1 MHWMHVIRLSVL
13 QRSVG
18 MKLTVALVGNQNCG
32 KTSLF
37 NQLTGS
43 QQHVGNF
50 PGVTVERKSGFIKQ
64 SFIQPEASNERN
76 LTIEVVDL
84 PGIYSLSPYTP
95 EEIVTRD
102 FLTKNRPD
110 AVLNILDSTN
120 IERNL
125 YLSLQLVE
133 LQIPMVMALNMMD
146 EVTAAGNSIDV
157 DRLSENLQIDALPI
171 SAIKGDGIT
180 ELVQHLMD
188 VAVNKKKP
196 QKIDFCDLGPVHQA
210 IHSMMHLIADHCEA
224 RSLPIRYCATKLI
237 EGDKL
242 MLDELGLNENEH
254 DILGHITT
262 EMERDIGTD
271 RAAAIADMRYDYI
284 AKVTK
289 DCVHRVGETIA
300 QKRST
305 KIDSVLTHRIWAIPI
320 FLAIMALIFYL
331 TFGLIGKYLSDWFGA
346 ALDWTGVMIDA
357 ALAIYGLSPVFHSLV
372 VDGLCT
378 GIGSVLSFMPT
389 ILVLFFFLALLEDT
403 GYLARVA
410 FVMDSALR
418 KIGLSGKSFVPMLI
432 GFGCSVPAVMS
443 TRTLSSRRDKKMTIF
458 IIPFMSCSAKLPVYS
473 LFSMVF
479 FPEHA
484 ALVMICLYIGG
495 FVMAV
500 LAALMLKNT
509 AFKGKPVPFVLEL
522 PAYRMPSLKNMWLST
537 WEKAKD
543 FLHKAFTVILTAT
556 LIIWFLQHFDT
567 RLNIVSDS
575 SKSMLASLGSFIA
588 PVFYPLGF
596 REWRLATALIAGLT
610 AKEAVVSTIA
620 VLCGA
625 TGTGLYAA
633 LHTMLTPAA
642 AVSFLV
648 FTLLYM
654 PCVAAFAAER
664 REIGKKDAV
673 LAMAFATCTAW
684 ITSFIA
690 YHIAVLFL

>member
-1 MHWMHVIRLSVL
+1 MLSVL
-13 QRSVG
+13 QKRQG
-18 MKLTVALVGNQNCG
+18 DKMKLTVALVGNQNCG

-64 SFIQPEASNERN
+64 SFIQPESSNEKN

-102 FLTKNRPD
+102 FLMKDKPD
-110 AVLNILDSTN
+110 AILNILDSTN

-125 YLSLQLVE
+125 YLTLQLEE
-133 LQIPMVMALNMMD
+133 LGIPMVLALNMMD
-146 EVTAAGNSIDV
+146 EVVAAGNSIDV
-157 DRLSENLQIDALPI
+157 LKLSGNMQLAAVPI
-171 SAIKGDGIT
+171 SAVKGDGIS
-180 ELVQHLMD
+180 ELVQRLMD

-196 QKIDFCDLGPVHQA
+196 AKIDFCDIGPVHQA
-210 IHSMMHLIADHCEA
+210 IHSMTHLIADHCE
-224 RSLPIRYCATKLI
+224 RRGLPARYCATKLI
-237 EGDKL
+237 EGDKIIL
-242 MLDELGLNENEH
+242 EELGLNENEH
-254 DILGHITT
+254 EILSHITT
-262 EMERDIGTD
+262 EMERDAGTD
-271 RAAAIADMRYDYI
+271 NAAAIADMRYSYI
-284 AKVTK
+284 SKVTS
-289 DCVHRVGETIA
+289 DCVHRVGETIE

-305 KIDSVLTHRIWAIPI
+305 KIDALLTSKYFAIPI
-320 FLAIMALIFYL
+320 FLGIMSLIFYL
-331 TFGLIGKYLSDWFGA
+331 TFGLVGKWLSDWFGMG
-346 ALDWTGVMIDA
+346 LDWVTGIVDT
-357 ALAIYGLSPVFHSLV
+357 ALTLYDLSATAHSLII
-372 VDGLCT
+372 DGLFA

-389 ILVLFFFLALLEDT
+389 ILVLFFFLAMLEDT
-403 GYLARVA
+403 GYMARVA

-458 IIPFMSCSAKLPVYS
+458 IIPFMSCSAKLPVFS
-473 LFSMVF
+473 LFSVIF
-479 FPEHA
+479 FPDHA
-484 ALVMICLYIGG
+484 ALVMICLYVGG

-500 LAALMLKNT
+500 LSALLLKNT

-543 FLHKAFTVILTAT
+543 FLRKAFTIILGAA
-556 LIIWFLQHFDT
+556 LIIWFLQHFDI
-567 RLNIVSDS
+567 RLNLVTDA

-596 REWRLATALIAGLT
+596 SDWRLATALVAGLS
-610 AKEAVVSTIA
+610 AKEAVVSTLA

-625 TGTGLYAA
+625 SGAGLSSI
-633 LHTMLTPAA
+633 LQTILTPAS

-654 PCVAAFAAER
+654 PCIAAFAAIR
-664 REIGKKDAV
+664 REIGTKDAV
-673 LAMAFATCTAW
+673 AAMAFATGTAW
-684 ITSFIA
+684 VMACIV
-690 YHIAVLFL
+690 YHVAILF

>member
-1 MHWMHVIRLSVL
+1 
-13 QRSVG
+13 
-18 MKLTVALVGNQNCG
+18 MKITVALVGNQNCG

-64 SFIQPEASNERN
+64 SFIQPEASNEKN

-102 FLTKNRPD
+102 FLMKDKPD
-110 AVLNILDSTN
+110 AILNILDSTN

-125 YLSLQLVE
+125 YLSLQLEE
-133 LQIPMVMALNMMD
+133 LGIPMVLALNMMD

-157 DRLSENLQIDALPI
+157 IKLEDNMQLAAVPI
-171 SAIKGDGIT
+171 SAIKGDGIS
-180 ELVQHLMD
+180 ELVQRLMD
-188 VAVNKKKP
+188 IAVNKKRP
-196 QKIDFCDLGPVHQA
+196 AKIDFCDIGPVHQA
-210 IHSMMHLIADHCEA
+210 IHSMTHLIADHCEVRGMSA
-224 RSLPIRYCATKLI
+224 RYCATKLI
-237 EGDKL
+237 EGDKIIL
-242 MLDELGLNENEH
+242 NQLGLNENEQ
-254 DILGHITT
+254 DILSHITT
-262 EMERDIGTD
+262 EMERDAGTD
-271 RAAAIADMRYDYI
+271 SAAAIADMRYVYI
-284 AKVTK
+284 AKVTS
-289 DCVHRVGETIA
+289 DCVHRVGETIG

-305 KIDSVLTHRIWAIPI
+305 KIDAVLTSRYWAIPI
-320 FLAIMALIFYL
+320 FLGIMSLIFYL
-331 TFGLIGKYLSDWFGA
+331 TFGLIGKQLSDWFGA
-346 ALDWTGVMIDA
+346 GLDWITGVIDRILTA
-357 ALAIYGLSPVFHSLV
+357 YGLAATAHSLII
-372 VDGLCT
+372 DGLCA
-378 GIGSVLSFMPT
+378 GIGSVLSFMPS

-403 GYLARVA
+403 GYMARVA

-443 TRTLSSRRDKKMTIF
+443 TRTLSSRRDKKITIF
-458 IIPFMSCSAKLPVYS
+458 IIPFMSCSAKLPVFS

-484 ALVMICLYIGG
+484 ALVMIGLYVGG

-500 LAALMLKNT
+500 LSAVLLKNT

-556 LIIWFLQHFDT
+556 LIIWFLQHFDM
-567 RLNIVSDS
+567 RLNLVDDM

-596 REWRLATALIAGLT
+596 HDWRLVTALVAGLT
-610 AKEAVVSTIA
+610 AKEAVVSTLA

-625 TGTGLYAA
+625 TGAGLSAI
-633 LHTMLTPAA
+633 LHTMLAPASA
-642 AVSFLV
+642 LSFLV

-654 PCVAAFAAER
+654 PCVAAFAAIR
-664 REIGKKDAV
+664 REIGNKDAV
-673 LAMAFATCTAW
+673 AAMTFATGLAW
-684 ITSFIA
+684 VMACIV
-690 YHIAVLFL
+690 YHIAVLF

>member
-1 MHWMHVIRLSVL
+1 
-13 QRSVG
+13 

-64 SFIQPEASNERN
+64 TFIQPEASNEKN
-76 LTIEVVDL
+76 LSIEVVDL

-102 FLTKNRPD
+102 FLMKDKPD
-110 AVLNILDSTN
+110 AIINIIDSTN

-125 YLSLQLVE
+125 YLSLQLEE
-133 LQIPMVMALNMMD
+133 LGIPTVLALNMMD

-157 DRLSENLQIDALPI
+157 LKLEENMQIAAVPI
-171 SAIKGDGIT
+171 SAVKGDGIS
-180 ELVQHLMD
+180 ELVQRLMD
-188 VAVNKKKP
+188 IAVNKKKP
-196 QKIDFCDLGPVHQA
+196 ARIDFCDIGPVHQA
-210 IHSMMHLIADHCEA
+210 IHSMTHLIADHCERHGMPA
-224 RSLPIRYCATKLI
+224 RYCATKLI
-237 EGDKL
+237 EGDTVIL
-242 MLDELGLNENEH
+242 GELGLNENER

-262 EMERDIGTD
+262 EMERDTGTD
-271 RAAAIADMRYDYI
+271 SAAAIADMRYTYI
-284 AKVTK
+284 AKVTG
-289 DCVHRVGETIA
+289 DCVHRLGETIE

-305 KIDSVLTHRIWAIPI
+305 KIDSVLTSRFWAIPI
-320 FLAIMALIFYL
+320 FLGIMSLIFYC
-331 TFGLIGKYLSDWFGA
+331 TFGLFGKWLSDWFGTGLDWITA
-346 ALDWTGVMIDA
+346 ALDR
-357 ALAIYGLSPVFHSLV
+357 ALTAYGLSAPAHSLII
-372 VDGLCT
+372 DGLCA

-403 GYLARVA
+403 GYMARVA

-458 IIPFMSCSAKLPVYS
+458 IIPFMSCSAKLPVFS
-473 LFSMVF
+473 LFSVVF
-479 FPEHA
+479 FPRHA
-484 ALVMICLYIGG
+484 ALVMICLYVGG

-500 LAALMLKNT
+500 LSALLLKST

-543 FLHKAFTVILTAT
+543 FLRKAFTVILGAT
-556 LIIWFLQHFDT
+556 LIIWFLQHFDI
-567 RLNIVSDS
+567 RLNLVDDM
-575 SKSMLASLGSFIA
+575 SKSMLASLGSLIA

-596 REWRLATALIAGLT
+596 RDWRLTTALVAGLT
-610 AKEAVVSTIA
+610 AKEAVVSTLA

-625 TGTGLYAA
+625 TGAGLSAI
-633 LHTMLTPAA
+633 LHSMLSTASAA
-642 AVSFLV
+642 AFLV

-654 PCVAAFAAER
+654 PCVAAFAAIK
-664 REIGKKDAV
+664 REIGTKDAV
-673 LAMAFATCTAW
+673 GAMAFATGIAW
-684 ITSFIA
+684 VIAFIV
-690 YHIAVLFL
+690 YRIGILF

>member
-1 MHWMHVIRLSVL
+1 
-13 QRSVG
+13 

-64 SFIQPEASNERN
+64 SFIQPESSNEKN

-102 FLTKNRPD
+102 FLMKDKPD
-110 AVLNILDSTN
+110 AILNILDSTN

-125 YLSLQLVE
+125 YLTLQLEE
-133 LQIPMVMALNMMD
+133 LGIPMVLALNMMD
-146 EVTAAGNSIDV
+146 EVVAAGNSIDV
-157 DRLSENLQIDALPI
+157 LKLSGNMQLAAVPI
-171 SAIKGDGIT
+171 SAVKGDGIS
-180 ELVQHLMD
+180 ELVQRLMD

-196 QKIDFCDLGPVHQA
+196 AKIDFCDIGPVHQA
-210 IHSMMHLIADHCEA
+210 IHSMTHLIADHCE
-224 RSLPIRYCATKLI
+224 RRGLPARYCATKLI
-237 EGDKL
+237 EGDKIIL
-242 MLDELGLNENEH
+242 EELGLNENEH
-254 DILGHITT
+254 EILSHITT
-262 EMERDIGTD
+262 EMERDAGTD
-271 RAAAIADMRYDYI
+271 NAAAIADMRYSYI
-284 AKVTK
+284 SKVTS
-289 DCVHRVGETIA
+289 DCVHRVGETIE

-305 KIDSVLTHRIWAIPI
+305 KIDALLTSKYFAIPI
-320 FLAIMALIFYL
+320 FLGIMSLIFYL
-331 TFGLIGKYLSDWFGA
+331 TFGLVGKWLSDWFGMG
-346 ALDWTGVMIDA
+346 LDWVTGIVDT
-357 ALAIYGLSPVFHSLV
+357 ALTLYDLSATAHSLII
-372 VDGLCT
+372 DGLFA

-389 ILVLFFFLALLEDT
+389 ILVLFFFLAMLEDT
-403 GYLARVA
+403 GYMARVA

-458 IIPFMSCSAKLPVYS
+458 IIPFMSCSAKLPVFS
-473 LFSMVF
+473 LFSVIF
-479 FPEHA
+479 FPDHA
-484 ALVMICLYIGG
+484 ALVMICLYVGG

-500 LAALMLKNT
+500 LSALLLKNT

-543 FLHKAFTVILTAT
+543 FLRKAFTIILGAA
-556 LIIWFLQHFDT
+556 LIIWFLQHFDI
-567 RLNIVSDS
+567 RLNLVTDA

-596 REWRLATALIAGLT
+596 SDWRLATALVAGLS
-610 AKEAVVSTIA
+610 AKEAVVSTLA

-625 TGTGLYAA
+625 SGAGLSSI
-633 LHTMLTPAA
+633 LQTILTPAS

-654 PCVAAFAAER
+654 PCIAAFAAIR
-664 REIGKKDAV
+664 REIGTKDAV
-673 LAMAFATCTAW
+673 AAMAFATGTAW
-684 ITSFIA
+684 VMACIV
-690 YHIAVLFL
+690 YHVAILF

>member
-1 MHWMHVIRLSVL
+1 
-13 QRSVG
+13 

-102 FLTKNRPD
+102 FLTKDKPD
-110 AVLNILDSTN
+110 AILNILDSTN

-125 YLSLQLVE
+125 YLTLQLEE
-133 LQIPMVMALNMMD
+133 LGIPMVLALNMMD

-157 DRLSENLQIDALPI
+157 IQLEQNMQLSAVPI
-171 SAIKGDGIT
+171 SAVKGDGIS
-180 ELVQHLMD
+180 ELVQELMD

-196 QKIDFCDLGPVHQA
+196 AKIDFCDVGPVHQA
-210 IHSMMHLIADHCEA
+210 IHSMIHLITDHCEA
-224 RSLPIRYCATKLI
+224 RGLPPRYCATKLM

-242 MLDELGLNENEH
+242 MLDQLGLNENEH

-262 EMERDIGTD
+262 EMERDAGTD
-271 RAAAIADMRYDYI
+271 SAAAIADMRYAYI
-284 AKVTK
+284 SKVTA
-289 DCVHRVGETIA
+289 DCVHRVGETIE

-305 KIDSVLTHRIWAIPI
+305 KIDSVLTSKYWAIPI
-320 FLAIMALIFYL
+320 FLGIMSLIFYL
-331 TFGLIGKYLSDWFGA
+331 TFGLIGKYLSEWFGMG
-346 ALDWTGVMIDA
+346 LDWAGRCIDA
-357 ALAIYGLSPVFHSLV
+357 GLTAYGLSPVFHSLV
-372 VDGLCT
+372 VDGLCA

-458 IIPFMSCSAKLPVYS
+458 IIPFMSCSAKLPVFS

-484 ALVMICLYIGG
+484 ALVMICLYVGG
-495 FVMAV
+495 FIMAV
-500 LAALMLKNT
+500 LSALLLKNT
-509 AFKGKPVPFVLEL
+509 AFKGKPIPFVLEL
-522 PAYRMPSLKNMWLST
+522 PAYRMPSMKNMWLST

-543 FLHKAFTVILTAT
+543 FLRKAFTVILTAT

-567 RLNIVSDS
+567 RLNLVADS
-575 SKSMLASLGSFIA
+575 SKSMLASIGTFIA
-588 PVFYPLGF
+588 PVFRPLGF
-596 REWRLATALIAGLT
+596 SDWRIATALIAGLT
-610 AKEAVVSTIA
+610 AKEAVVSTLA

-625 TGTGLYAA
+625 TGAGLSVI
-633 LHTMLTPAA
+633 LHTMLTPASA
-642 AVSFLV
+642 LAFLV

-654 PCVAAFAAER
+654 PCVAAFAVIR
-664 REIGKKDAV
+664 REIGNKDAV
-673 LAMAFATCTAW
+673 GAMAFATGTAW
-684 ITSFIA
+684 VMACIV
-690 YHIAVLFL
+690 YHIAILF

>member
-1 MHWMHVIRLSVL
+1 
-13 QRSVG
+13 
-18 MKLTVALVGNQNCG
+18 MKRTVALVGNQNCG

-64 SFIQPEASNERN
+64 TFIQPEASNEKN

-102 FLTKNRPD
+102 FLMKDKPD
-110 AVLNILDSTN
+110 AILNIIDSTN

-125 YLSLQLVE
+125 YLTLQLEE
-133 LQIPMVMALNMMD
+133 LGIPMVLALNMMD
-146 EVTAAGNSIDV
+146 EVTAAGNSVDV
-157 DRLSENLQIDALPI
+157 LKLEENMQLAAVPI
-171 SAIKGDGIT
+171 SAIKGDGIS
-180 ELVQHLMD
+180 ELVQRLMD
-188 VAVNKKKP
+188 IAVNKKKP
-196 QKIDFCDLGPVHQA
+196 AGIDFCDIGPVHQA
-210 IHSMMHLIADHCEA
+210 IHSMTHLIADHCEA
-224 RSLPIRYCATKLI
+224 RGLPARYCATKLI
-237 EGDKL
+237 EGDKIIL
-242 MLDELGLNENEH
+242 EELGLNENEH

-262 EMERDIGTD
+262 EMERDAGTD
-271 RAAAIADMRYDYI
+271 SAAAIADMRYAYI
-284 AKVTK
+284 AKVTS
-289 DCVHRVGETIA
+289 DCVHRVGETIE

-305 KIDSVLTHRIWAIPI
+305 KIDAVLTSKYLAIPI
-320 FLAIMALIFYL
+320 FLGIMSLIFYF
-331 TFGLIGKYLSDWFGA
+331 TFGLIGKWLSDLFGA
-346 ALDWTGVMIDA
+346 GLERITGIIDRALTA
-357 ALAIYGLSPVFHSLV
+357 YGLAPTAHSLI

-389 ILVLFFFLALLEDT
+389 ILVLFFFLAMLEDT
-403 GYLARVA
+403 GYMARVA

-458 IIPFMSCSAKLPVYS
+458 IIPFMSCSAKLPVFS

-484 ALVMICLYIGG
+484 ALVMVCLYVGG

-500 LAALMLKNT
+500 ISALLLKNT

-543 FLHKAFTVILTAT
+543 FLRKAFTIILTAT
-556 LIIWFLQHFDT
+556 LVIWFLQHFDT
-567 RLNIVSDS
+567 RLNLVDDM
-575 SKSMLASLGSFIA
+575 SKSMLASLGSLIA

-596 REWRLATALIAGLT
+596 RDWRLATALVAGLT
-610 AKEAVVSTIA
+610 AKEAVVSTLA

-625 TGTGLYAA
+625 TGAGLSAV
-633 LHTMLTPAA
+633 LRTMLTPAS

-654 PCVAAFAAER
+654 PCVAAFAAVR
-664 REIGKKDAV
+664 REIGNKDAV
-673 LAMAFATCTAW
+673 SAMTFATGIAW
-684 ITSFIA
+684 ITALIV
-690 YHIAVLFL
+690 YHIAVLF

>member
-1 MHWMHVIRLSVL
+1 
-13 QRSVG
+13 

-64 SFIQPEASNERN
+64 SFIQPESSNEKN

-102 FLTKNRPD
+102 FLMKDKPD
-110 AVLNILDSTN
+110 AILNILDSTN

-125 YLSLQLVE
+125 YLSLQLEE
-133 LQIPMVMALNMMD
+133 LGIPMVLALNMMD

-157 DRLSENLQIDALPI
+157 LKLEDNMQLAAVPI
-171 SAIKGDGIT
+171 SAVKGDGIS
-180 ELVQHLMD
+180 ELVQRLMD
-188 VAVNKKKP
+188 IAVNKKKP
-196 QKIDFCDLGPVHQA
+196 AKIDFCDIGPVHQA
-210 IHSMMHLIADHCEA
+210 IHSMTHLISDHCEA
-224 RSLPIRYCATKLI
+224 RGLPSRYCATKLI
-237 EGDKL
+237 EGDKII
-242 MLDELGLNENEH
+242 LDELGLNENEH

-262 EMERDIGTD
+262 EMERDAGTD
-271 RAAAIADMRYDYI
+271 RAAAIADMRYAYI
-284 AKVTK
+284 AKVTA
-289 DCVHRVGETIA
+289 DCVHRVGETLE

-305 KIDSVLTHRIWAIPI
+305 KIDGVLTSKHWAIPI
-320 FLAIMALIFYL
+320 FLGIMSLIFYL
-331 TFGLIGKYLSDWFGA
+331 TFGLIGKWLSDWFGA
-346 ALDWTGVMIDA
+346 GLDWLTNIIDH
-357 ALAIYGLSPVFHSLV
+357 ALTVYGLAPPAHSLI
-372 VDGLCT
+372 VDGLCA

-403 GYLARVA
+403 GYMARVA

-458 IIPFMSCSAKLPVYS
+458 IIPFMSCSAKLPVFS

-484 ALVMICLYIGG
+484 ALVMVCLYVGG
-495 FVMAV
+495 FIMAI
-500 LAALMLKNT
+500 LSALLLKNT

-543 FLHKAFTVILTAT
+543 FLRKAFTVILTAT

-567 RLNIVSDS
+567 RLNLVDDMST
-575 SKSMLASLGSFIA
+575 SMLASLGSLIA

-596 REWRLATALIAGLT
+596 RDWRLATALVAGLT
-610 AKEAVVSTIA
+610 AKEAVVSTLA

-625 TGTGLYAA
+625 TGAGLSAI
-633 LHTMLTPAA
+633 LHTMLTPASA
-642 AVSFLV
+642 ISFLV

-654 PCVAAFAAER
+654 PCVAAFAAIR
-664 REIGKKDAV
+664 REIGNKDAV
-673 LAMAFATCTAW
+673 GAMAFATGIAW
-684 ITSFIA
+684 IMALIV
-690 YHIAVLFL
+690 YHIAVLF